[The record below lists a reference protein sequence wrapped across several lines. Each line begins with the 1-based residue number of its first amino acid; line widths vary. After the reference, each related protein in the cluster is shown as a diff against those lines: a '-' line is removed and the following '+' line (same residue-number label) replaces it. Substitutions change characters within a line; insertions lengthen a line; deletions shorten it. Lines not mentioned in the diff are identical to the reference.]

1 MTIID
6 VLKMNCRQATL
17 LSEKQKEGKISAM
30 EKFGLWW
37 HTVVVCK
44 FCRLFFKQ
52 TDLLAKAGAKA
63 ASEVRAELDAAK
75 KEELKRLLSEE
86 VKK

>member
-6 VLKMNCRQATL
+6 ALKMNCRQATM
-17 LSEKQKEGKISAM
+17 LSEKKKEGKISAM

-52 TDLLAKAGAKA
+52 TELIAKAGVKA
-63 ASEVRAELDAAK
+63 ANEVRFELDAAK
-75 KEELKRLLSEE
+75 KEELKHLLSQE